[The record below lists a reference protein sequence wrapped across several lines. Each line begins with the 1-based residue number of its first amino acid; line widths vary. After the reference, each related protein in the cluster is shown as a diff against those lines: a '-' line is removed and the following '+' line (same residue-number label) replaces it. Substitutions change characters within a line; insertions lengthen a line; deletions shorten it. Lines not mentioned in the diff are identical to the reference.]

1 MIATRHC
8 ITSALRPLLQGQPLS
23 SGKVR
28 FAWAAAV
35 GRTIDQ
41 ATIVALG
48 TEGTLTVTTTNRHW
62 TREVRRSSPLIA
74 SRMNELLGENTITRI
89 NIATA
94 PAR

>member
-28 FAWAAAV
+28 FAAAV

>member
-8 ITSALRPLLQGQPLS
+8 ITSALRPILRSQPLS
-23 SGKVR
+23 AGKVR

-41 ATIVALG
+41 ATVVALG
-48 TEGTLTVTTTNRHW
+48 TDGTLTVTTTDRHW
-62 TREVRRSSPLIA
+62 SREVGRSSPLIA
-74 SRMNELLGENTITRI
+74 SRMNELLGDNTIARI